1 MSLAFFIYTLA
12 FLVVCVTAASVCLSA
27 YLVSHRRT
35 FAFAVGMFLCYLLD
49 VSFIFQSEFLSQ
61 NLDYNP
67 ASYYAIGL
75 PIPKLIVSAGFL
87 QFLWLIVCD
96 FLRVEDRRLC
106 FWPIPVFVVASLP
119 FLLFLPEGPLQQFG
133 YYTMRQVFLAW
144 VALYCVHRWRHTE
157 DEIEKIQLEHFKKPF
172 IVFCALIACIVA
184 EDALVILVLEPGSI
198 TTDFPLYLSER
209 NISENILLLLLAWL
223 AFRGSARTL
232 ALRFEQP
239 PQGEDGPV
247 KHAIE
252 DLLPAYSKG
261 HGLSNRESEVL
272 NLVLRGKSNQDI
284 ADDLTLAL
292 GTVKAHVHNI
302 LKKTSQANREELKRD
317 FWKA

>member
-1 MSLAFFIYTLA
+1 MSLAFFIYTLV

-27 YLVSHRRT
+27 YLVSHRRS

-49 VSFIFQSEFLSQ
+49 VSFIFQSEFLAQ

-75 PIPKLIVSAGFL
+75 PIPKLVVSAGFL
-87 QFLWLIVCD
+87 QLLWMIVCD
-96 FLRVEDRRLC
+96 FLDVHDRRLI
-106 FWPIPVFVVASLP
+106 FGPIAVFAAASTV
-119 FLLFLPEGPLQQFG
+119 FLFVFNEGPAQQFS
-133 YYTMRQVFLAW
+133 YYSMRQAFLIWIAGYC
-144 VALYCVHRWRHTE
+144 LYRWRHS
-157 DEIEKIQLEHFKKPF
+157 DEEVERMQIEHFKKPF
-172 IVFCALIACIVA
+172 IVFCILIACIIA
-184 EDALVILVLEPGSI
+184 EDALVILMLEPGSI
-198 TTDFPLYLSER
+198 STDFPLYLSER
-209 NISENILLLLLAWL
+209 NISENILLLLFAWL

-239 PQGEDGPV
+239 PQGEDEPV
-247 KHAIE
+247 QQVIE
-252 DLLPAYSKG
+252 DLLPAYCKSN
-261 HGLSNRESEVL
+261 GLSNREGEVL
-272 NLVLRGKSNQDI
+272 NLLLRGKSNQDI

-302 LKKTSQANREELKRD
+302 LKKTAQPNREDLKRD